1 MPSRSHAESITVLS
15 EHRADTTVITL
26 RPHLS
31 ADWRQ
36 VKRFMA
42 LIAAVV
48 FVVAAAWS
56 AAGIWLALPFAGF
69 EVGLLCY
76 LMHRVCFRLS
86 YLYQRITIEP
96 GRVLIEQ
103 GVRGPP
109 RRRWE
114 LSRPDAHLHVILPA
128 RSVDLMRLT
137 LRDDRTGLEVGAFLH
152 ADAREQ
158 ARRALRDA
166 GLMETSDRWWQTAG
180 P

>member
-1 MPSRSHAESITVLS
+1 MVLS
-15 EHRADTTVITL
+15 ETRAGTTVITL

-56 AAGIWLALPFAGF
+56 AAGIWLALPFAGL
-69 EVGLLCY
+69 EVGLVCF

-96 GRVLIEQ
+96 ERVLIEQ

-128 RSVDLMRLT
+128 RSVDLPRLI
-137 LRDDRTGLEVGAFLH
+137 LRDDESGLEVGAFLH
-152 ADAREQ
+152 GEGREQ
-158 ARRALRDA
+158 ARRALRGA
-166 GLMETSDRWWQTAG
+166 GLMETSDRWWETAG